1 MKVADSSVLLSA
13 FALINLWTFMLFG
26 FDKLR
31 AGAGHWRIAESTLLG
46 FALLGGS
53 LGALAGRRIFRHK
66 TRKQPF
72 SSQLNGIILFHVI
85 GAGATLGW
93 WLA

>member
-1 MKVADSSVLLSA
+1 MSVPKATLLLTA

-31 AGAGHWRIAESTLLG
+31 AEAGRWRIAESTLLS
-46 FALLGGS
+46 FAFFGGS
-53 LGALAGRRIFRHK
+53 LGAVAGRAMFRHK

-72 SSQLNGIILFHVI
+72 SGQLDGIVWLHAIA
-85 GAGATLGW
+85 AGLACGW
-93 WLA
+93 ALA